1 MERDFYNDDFE
12 ELIRQKA
19 DQYKMY
25 PSDKVWKGVYSS
37 LHTRRRKFVI
47 GMSFLVTGILLL
59 AGKEL
64 LMPGNHPSSSKNL
77 IEKNSTSDKQGEAN
91 SANNTTV
98 SIPELKLQG
107 EQRPLYAEESAKSK
121 SDNSSSSEANLT
133 TSNSIQPVVIVNEI
147 FNTTTSPE
155 ENITGSSSANS
166 SSVVANNKPDI
177 SVSENKTNT
186 IENFP
191 VADTKEDDLN
201 AKKINQPSVTN
212 NGVSENAN
220 KIPETSLAKSITK
233 EESTENKENKKPV
246 NWLEESATYELK
258 TLVKTSRLNW
268 QVYIT
273 PGVSYRTLSGGDN
286 YPLPKTGVQY
296 VPIALTHYGDPNDFV
311 NHRPAV
317 SYEAGGSMVYKL
329 TRNLSIKAGLQF
341 DYNRYTIEAYS
352 SSPQQTT
359 IALNS
364 NNYYQN
370 MLTGYTNIQNFGGNS
385 LTSLNNNYFQLSAPV
400 GFELRVIG
408 NGRLQFNIGASI
420 QPTYLLNR
428 NSYLLTT
435 DYSDYTKAPSLFRRW
450 NFNAGVE
457 AFLSYKVGSLRW
469 QIGPQFRYQIL
480 STYTSD
486 YPINEN
492 LKGYGLKIGVSKTI
506 W

>member
-47 GMSFLVTGILLL
+47 GMSFLVTGILFL

-64 LMPGNHPSSSKNL
+64 IMPGNHISSSKSN
-77 IEKNSTSDKQGEAN
+77 IEKTSTPDKQN
-91 SANNTTV
+91 QTVNPSNNTV
-98 SIPELKLQG
+98 SIPELKLQ
-107 EQRPLYAEESAKSK
+107 EDQKEVYAEGSIKPQE
-121 SDNSSSSEANLT
+121 DNSSASAIP
-133 TSNSIQPVVIVNEI
+133 NSISSASVQPVVIVNEI
-147 FNTTTSPE
+147 YNTPTSAE
-155 ENITGSSSANS
+155 ENATGSSL
-166 SSVVANNKPDI
+166 VTANNKPD
-177 SVSENKTNT
+177 VSENKTNI

-191 VADTKEDDLN
+191 IANDKNEDEFN
-201 AKKINQPSVTN
+201 AKKINLPLVVN
-212 NGVSENAN
+212 IDISENTTN
-220 KIPETSLAKSITK
+220 IPETSLIKSITK
-233 EESTENKENKKPV
+233 EESAENKKPV
-246 NWLEESATYELK
+246 NWLEEFATYELK
-258 TLVKTSRLNW
+258 TPIKTSRLNW
-268 QVYIT
+268 QLYIT

-286 YPLPKTGVQY
+286 YPIPKTGVQY
-296 VPIALTHYGDPNDFV
+296 VPIALAHYGSPDDFV
-311 NHRPAV
+311 NHRPAM
-317 SYEAGGSMVYKL
+317 SYEAGGSLIYKL

-352 SSPQQTT
+352 SSPQQAT
-359 IALNS
+359 IALS
-364 NNYYQN
+364 SSNYYSPS

-385 LTSLNNNYFQLSAPV
+385 IAYLNNNYFQLSAPV
-400 GFELRVIG
+400 GFELRVFG
-408 NGRLQFNIGASI
+408 NGRLQFNIAATI

-450 NFNAGVE
+450 NFNAGAE
-457 AFLSYKVGSLRW
+457 AFLSYKVGNLRW

-480 STYTSD
+480 STYTSN